1 MSAVRVFKK
10 RSTARNWT
18 IELRDENQ
26 RPWRFT
32 ADGDEKAAWTL
43 GGKFQR
49 LFALAAMRSDPE
61 PDLLPW
67 LDSLD
72 ADVQLRLMR
81 GGIISPRIVARGTP
95 INELLAEWELHRV
108 NHGVDPGE
116 AEQSRKRVERLME
129 SCGVIY
135 LHAMS
140 PEDISNRLG
149 EWRRR
154 VVEPLSVATAN
165 HYIVACKGFAK
176 WAKESKRAGID
187 PLVGLKKIKVRAEQ
201 IKVRRYALTTEQQIR
216 LLTVTAAD
224 PKRYARPHCT
234 DGPTGKERS
243 LIYRVTLRTGLR
255 MNEIVD
261 LTRADYDGKNL
272 SVIGKSGERE
282 SQPVPPDVAAM
293 LDTHAALLLPS
304 APLLPCPHHSNMAR
318 MLARDVAAAGITA
331 PPGMVIDFHA
341 LRHTFITS
349 LARAGVHMKT
359 AQRLARHKT
368 MAMTMLVYTQ
378 LNLVDDT
385 AGLAKL
391 PSLTSPSKETD
402 GATG

>member
-1 MSAVRVFKK
+1 MIAVRVFKK

-67 LDSLD
+67 IDSLD

-81 GGIISPRIVARGTP
+81 GGIISARVVARGTP
-95 INELLAEWELHRV
+95 VKELLAEWELHRV
-108 NHGVDPGE
+108 NHGVDPNE
-116 AEQSRKRVERLME
+116 AEQSRKRVERLLE
-129 SCGVIY
+129 SCGVEY
-135 LHAMS
+135 LHAMT
-140 PEDISNRLG
+140 PEEISSRLG

-154 VVEPLSVATAN
+154 TKDPLSVATAN

-201 IKVRRYALTTEQQIR
+201 IKVRRYAMTTEEQIA

-224 PKRYARPHCT
+224 PKRYARVHCT
-234 DGPTGKERS
+234 DGPTGKERA
-243 LIYRVTLRTGLR
+243 LIYRVALRTGLR
-255 MNEIVD
+255 NNELVG
-261 LTRADYDGKNL
+261 LTRADYDGKTL
-272 SVIGKSGERE
+272 SVVGKSGERE
-282 SQPVPPDVAAM
+282 SQPVPPDVAAL
-293 LDTHAALLLPS
+293 LDEHAAWLLPS
-304 APLLPCPHHSNMAR
+304 APLLPCPHYSNMAR
-318 MLARDVAAAGITA
+318 MLARDAAAAGIAA

-349 LARAGVHMKT
+349 LARAGVHIKT

-368 MAMTMLVYTQ
+368 IAMTMAVYTQ

-385 AGLAKL
+385 SGLAKL
-391 PSLTSPSKETD
+391 PDLSAPDKASES
-402 GATG
+402 TG